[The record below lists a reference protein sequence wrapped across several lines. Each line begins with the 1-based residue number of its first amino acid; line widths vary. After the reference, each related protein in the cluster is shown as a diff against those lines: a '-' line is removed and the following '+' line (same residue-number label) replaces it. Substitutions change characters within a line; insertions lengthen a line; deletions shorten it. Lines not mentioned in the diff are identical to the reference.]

1 MSNLLATNIIFKFI
15 KFILLQ
21 NYFKMEVIIYEH
33 IFMKMSTIKNNRMS
47 TIKNNR

>member
-15 KFILLQ
+15 KFIILQ

-33 IFMKMSTIKNNRMS
+33 IFMKMLCLQYKIMAD
-47 TIKNNR
+47 